1 MAEQRKLPLDDD
13 KTRLKLSIKSEQDE
27 APENTVS
34 AEAADKAGN
43 PEEEPMSVGA
53 HLRLERERQELS
65 LHEVAERLRLRAK
78 QLQALEE
85 GDYDSLPGQTFVIG
99 FIRSYAT
106 SLGLDAIAVV
116 DLYKRET
123 GAGTKAPD
131 LAFPEPTSEGRM
143 PRASLMAGSAAVALL
158 LFAGWYFYLKENTLE
173 LEIVQEL
180 PERLLEKITGN
191 DDAAT
196 APTQP
201 DTTTSH
207 VNGAAD
213 TVPAPKLQPVLPAE
227 PRATEQLQDEVI
239 DSLAASIP
247 ETDDVPT
254 QISSNEIA
262 RNEAETSN
270 PLTEVPVL
278 NVTTREETETVITE
292 DETQLSL
299 NNGQEASPNELQAEN
314 TSDTEEQA
322 IAAANGEDDVSV
334 SSTQPEQVDAVV
346 EQDERAVGEQSV
358 ETPASGGFQQL
369 TLSNNAETDSIEITA
384 GRDEP
389 VALGV
394 ENAQARLVLM
404 ANQESWVQI
413 KSTDG
418 ETVLDRI
425 MTAGDT
431 FMLPNRSDLMLNTAN
446 ASGLELRLDGVVL
459 GSLGSYGQIVRELPL
474 KPEELKA
481 KFSAQN

>member
-27 APENTVS
+27 TPENAVS
-34 AEAADKAGN
+34 NEADDAADNFGD
-43 PEEEPMSVGA
+43 EPMSVGA
-53 HLRLERERQELS
+53 HLRLERERQKLS

-106 SLGLDAIAVV
+106 SLGLDAVAVV
-116 DLYKRET
+116 DLYKSET
-123 GAGTKAPD
+123 GASSKAPD

-143 PRASLMAGSAAVALL
+143 PRISLMGVSALMALL
-158 LFAGWYFYLKENTLE
+158 LFAGWYFYLEENTLE

-180 PERLLEKITGN
+180 PERLLEKIIGEETV
-191 DDAAT
+191 AK
-196 APTQP
+196 APVEP
-201 DTTTSH
+201 TTETSAD
-207 VNGAAD
+207 VSGTTD
-213 TVPAPKLQPVLPAE
+213 TVPAPTLQTVTPDTVPLSEQVQNEAADVREENNPEAVEPV
-227 PRATEQLQDEVI
+227 TE
-239 DSLAASIP
+239 DSVSESAQ
-247 ETDDVPT
+247 DDVAPVAPSSE
-254 QISSNEIA
+254 ISET
-262 RNEAETSN
+262 AETI
-270 PLTEVPVL
+270 
-278 NVTTREETETVITE
+278 VT
-292 DETQLSL
+292 
-299 NNGQEASPNELQAEN
+299 EN
-314 TSDTEEQA
+314 TSEASVEPEGDGVSLNEVADETLRATDEQDPVASAPTDNMAAPQTQTDAVPEAPNEELTASEQA
-322 IAAANGEDDVSV
+322 VEDPGA
-334 SSTQPEQVDAVV
+334 SS
-346 EQDERAVGEQSV
+346 
-358 ETPASGGFQQL
+358 FQQL
-369 TLSNNAETDSIEITA
+369 TLSSNAETDSIETVG

-394 ENAQARLVLM
+394 ENAQARLVLV

-413 KSTDG
+413 KSADG

-431 FMLPNRSDLMLNTAN
+431 FMLPNRADLILNTAN

-459 GSLGSYGQIVRELPL
+459 GTLGSYGQIVRDLPL
-474 KPEELKA
+474 KPEELQA